1 MATNQPMIPSVLS
14 ELDRQEMTAVK
25 RFGGTDTHI
34 SAHESPWV
42 PWVGDIEIKILRVEN
57 RTGLLVIALR
67 SPTDQSLG
75 KHRHR
80 GVVTATTIAGAWNY
94 YEYDWVA
101 RPGDYV
107 VETPGTIHTLHVAAG
122 TEIVFTLTGSLE
134 FFNDDDSLASV
145 WDCFSFVNLYVQHCK
160 RIGVDENR
168 RLFY

>member
-1 MATNQPMIPSVLS
+1 MATNQPMMPSVLS
-14 ELDRQEMTAVK
+14 ELDRQEMLAVEH
-25 RFGGTDTHI
+25 FGGKDTHI

-42 PWVGDIEIKILRVEN
+42 VWVGDIEIKILRVEN
-57 RTGLLVIALR
+57 RTGLLVVALR

-107 VETPGTIHTLHVAAG
+107 VETPGTVHTLHVTAG
-122 TEIVFTLTGSLE
+122 TEIVFTVTGSLE

-160 RIGVDENR
+160 SHGLVENP

>member
-1 MATNQPMIPSVLS
+1 MAPNQPMMPSVLS
-14 ELDRQEMTAVK
+14 DLDRQELLAVE
-25 RFGGTDTHI
+25 RFGGKDTHI
-34 SAHESPWV
+34 SADESPWV

-67 SPTDQSLG
+67 SPTDQNLG

-80 GVVTATTIAGAWNY
+80 GTVTATTMAGAWNY

-107 VETPGTIHTLHVAAG
+107 VETPGTIHTLHVTAG
-122 TEIVFTLTGSLE
+122 TEIVFTVTGSLE

-145 WDCFSFVNLYVQHCK
+145 WDCFSFVNLYSQYCK
-160 RIGVDENR
+160 SHGMVENP

>member
-14 ELDRQEMTAVK
+14 ESDRQEMTAVK

-34 SAHESPWV
+34 SANESPWV

-80 GVVTATTIAGAWNY
+80 GVVTATTIAGH
-94 YEYDWVA
+94 
-101 RPGDYV
+101 
-107 VETPGTIHTLHVAAG
+107 GTTTNMI
-122 TEIVFTLTGSLE
+122 GSLGQGIT
-134 FFNDDDSLASV
+134 SS
-145 WDCFSFVNLYVQHCK
+145 
-160 RIGVDENR
+160 R
-168 RLFY
+168 RRGPFIRCM

>member
-1 MATNQPMIPSVLS
+1 MAPNQPMMPSALS
-14 ELDRQEMTAVK
+14 DLDRQELLAVE
-25 RFGGTDTHI
+25 RFGGKDTHI
-34 SAHESPWV
+34 SADESPWV

-80 GVVTATTIAGAWNY
+80 GTVTATTIAGAWNY

-101 RPGDYV
+101 RLGDYV
-107 VETPGTIHTLHVAAG
+107 VETPGTIHTLHVTAG
-122 TEIVFTLTGSLE
+122 TEIVFTVTGSLE
-134 FFNDDDSLASV
+134 FFHDDDSLASV
-145 WDCFSFVNLYVQHCK
+145 WDCFSFVNLYSQYCK
-160 RIGVDENR
+160 SHGMVENP

>member
-1 MATNQPMIPSVLS
+1 MATNQPMMPSVLS

-34 SAHESPWV
+34 SADESPWV

-107 VETPGTIHTLHVAAG
+107 VETPGTIHTLHVTAG
-122 TEIVFTLTGSLE
+122 TEIVFTVTGSLE

-145 WDCFSFVNLYVQHCK
+145 WDCFSFVNLYVQHCQ
-160 RIGVDENR
+160 RLGVEENR

>member
-1 MATNQPMIPSVLS
+1 MATSQPMMPSVLS
-14 ELDRQEMTAVK
+14 GLDRQEMAAVE
-25 RFGGTDTHI
+25 RFGGTDTYI

-42 PWVGDIEIKILRVEN
+42 RWVGDIEIKILRVEN

-80 GVVTATTIAGAWNY
+80 GTVTATTIAGAWNY

-107 VETPGTIHTLHVAAG
+107 VETPGTIHTLHVTAG
-122 TEIVFTLTGSLE
+122 TEIVFTVTGSVE

-145 WDCFSFVNLYVQHCK
+145 WDCFSFVNLYVQYCK
-160 RIGVDENR
+160 SHGLVENP